1 MSFRRF
7 LQGKQRLRR
16 SVQQER
22 GIAQDVGGRRVAG
35 SGNQPG
41 NKGDVRAGD
50 WLIEAKQTVKPS
62 YSLKLGEWRKIEA
75 AAIRAS
81 KSPVMIVE
89 MAGRKL
95 AVIDYD
101 DWLALMSGELH

>member
-1 MSFRRF
+1 MSFQRF
-7 LQGKQRLRR
+7 LQDKQRLRR

-22 GIAQDVGGRRVAG
+22 GIAKDVGGRRVAG

-41 NKGDVRAGD
+41 NKGDVDADR
-50 WLIEAKQTVKPS
+50 WRIEAKQTVKPS
-62 YSLKLGEWRKIEA
+62 YSLKLAEWRKIET

-95 AVIDYD
+95 AVIDYN
-101 DWLALMSGELH
+101 DWLALIAGELH